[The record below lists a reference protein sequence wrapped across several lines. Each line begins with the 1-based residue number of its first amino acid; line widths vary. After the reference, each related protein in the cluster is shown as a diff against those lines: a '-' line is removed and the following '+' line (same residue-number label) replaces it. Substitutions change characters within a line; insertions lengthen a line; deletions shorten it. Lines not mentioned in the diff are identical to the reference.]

1 MDNVRILQ
9 EFEEIEAKVVDL
21 IRICRSLEVT
31 NAELRNKIEK
41 LESDFKAKIEAEQ
54 RYQEE
59 KALIRNKVDGL
70 LKRLGDVAEKG

>member
-1 MDNVRILQ
+1 LDNVRILQ
-9 EFEEIEAKVVDL
+9 QFEEIEAKVEGL

-31 NAELRNKIEK
+31 NAELRNKIGN
-41 LESDFKAKIEAEQ
+41 LESDIQAKIEAEQ

-70 LKRLGDVAEKG
+70 LHRLGDAAEKG

>member
-9 EFEEIEAKVVDL
+9 QFEEIEAKVADL

-41 LESDFKAKIEAEQ
+41 LESDMQAKIEAEQ

-70 LKRLGDVAEKG
+70 LHRLGDAAEKG